1 MVNIWENDIWD
12 EGQLGI
18 VVGVL
23 GTVDELI
30 IDRSIMKE
38 VRIYHQSLAVE
49 FYDYMKAYDKVHHDW
64 MLRGYKWAGI
74 PGNVITLLSS
84 PMRNRKTRLE
94 IWKDGKKVLVAELI
108 CVVSSKVIANGIT
121 RKERC
126 KAYS

>member
-1 MVNIWENDIWD
+1 MANIWENDIWD

-38 VRIYHQSLAVE
+38 VRTYHQSLDVE
-49 FYDYMKAYDKVHHDW
+49 FYGYMKAYDKVHHDW
-64 MLRGYKWAGI
+64 MLRGYKWIGI

-84 PMRNRKTRLE
+84 LMRNRKTRLE
-94 IWKDGKKVLVAELI
+94 IWKDGEKILVAGLI